1 MSKNTTVS
9 NTTIT
14 KENADKLIGSI
25 RENLKVVS
33 KGYLTIAPDLA
44 KLYDTK
50 AYDVLGFKNFDE
62 LCENMFDMSH
72 GTTVGI
78 RKVFALYGT
87 KKDGNYSIPQ
97 KYLDYGYSK
106 LLYFATD
113 DKKFKSANIDP
124 FVAFTPDM
132 TLAQMKSTLTNAL
145 IAKAK
150 EQDENAID
158 TTAEEMS
165 KNDNSEEVTATEEAT
180 AIEEAREATETEE
193 MTFNDWAKNPKA
205 YIDYILKDM
214 EALKSIVS
222 DIVKPEKL
230 VYMDGA
236 IDYMKS
242 LKKAIK

>member
-1 MSKNTTVS
+1 MSENTTVS
-9 NTTIT
+9 KVTIS

-78 RKVFALYGT
+78 RKVFSLYGSKNT
-87 KKDGNYSIPQ
+87 KTGAYSIPQ

-124 FVAFTPDM
+124 FEAFTPDM
-132 TLAQMKSTLTNAL
+132 TLAQMKATLSNAL
-145 IAKAK
+145 IEKAK

-165 KNDNSEEVTATEEAT
+165 KNDNSAEDTTA
-180 AIEEAREATETEE
+180 EE

-205 YIDYILKDM
+205 YIDYILNDM
-214 EALKSIVS
+214 EALKIIVS

>member
-1 MSKNTTVS
+1 MSENTTVS
-9 NTTIT
+9 KVTIS

-50 AYDVLGFKNFDE
+50 AFQVLGYKNFDDM
-62 LCENMFDMSH
+62 CDNMFDMSH

-113 DKKFKSANIDP
+113 DKKFKLANIDP
-124 FVAFTPDM
+124 FEIYTPDM
-132 TLAQMKSTLTNAL
+132 TLAQMKTILNNAL
-145 IAKAK
+145 VDKAR

-158 TTAEEMS
+158 TTAEEVASES
-165 KNDNSEEVTATEEAT
+165 KNDNSEEVTAEETPA
-180 AIEEAREATETEE
+180 EETPAEE
-193 MTFNDWAKNPKA
+193 MTFNDWTKNPKA

>member
-1 MSKNTTVS
+1 MSENTTVS
-9 NTTIT
+9 KVTIS

-50 AYDVLGFKNFDE
+50 AYDVLGFKNFDD
-62 LCENMFDMSH
+62 LCDNMFDMSH

-165 KNDNSEEVTATEEAT
+165 KNDNSTEEVTAEEMSNNDNSTEEAT
-180 AIEEAREATETEE
+180 AEE

>member
-1 MSKNTTVS
+1 MSE
-9 NTTIT
+9 NTTISKVT
-14 KENADKLIGSI
+14 ISKENADKLIGSI

-50 AYDVLGFKNFDE
+50 AYDVLGFKNFDD

-158 TTAEEMS
+158 TTATEEMS
-165 KNDNSEEVTATEEAT
+165 KNDNSIVTEVSPEEVVPEDELSP
-180 AIEEAREATETEE
+180 EE

-214 EALKSIVS
+214 DALKSIVS

-230 VYMDGA
+230 VYIDGA